1 MKLAVWL
8 LIFALCLLAV
18 EAIPATRDF
27 TLPPD
32 QPKISG
38 YAEVRLDRSLHGKR
52 SFMEARIWF
61 QGRSKWRVESKT
73 NLPPQTYYQMCAG
86 RYSYAG
92 LPSKSGRVRWI
103 SFPSACFPPDLDL
116 YFPHR
121 SSPSS
126 PKLVGH
132 GRMHGLPVENWQG
145 INHFK
150 TGDATYKVWVSTDPR
165 FPLVL
170 KTESKSSK
178 ASMVWSITK
187 LDLTSPV
194 PDYIF
199 TEQVVP
205 KPGFLRLLL
214 LPHRSP
220 LITVLWNALIMLA
233 YAGILFPLAWRANGN
248 QLGLRV
254 AAAAASTVVWSF
266 LIVESPKLEAYFLTF
281 WGLPVF
287 IGIALVSFALV
298 FVSLRVIGL
307 PTGASVFKG
316 TTWAVSLM
324 VPVAAVLGGLSQYPF
339 GKHWLSFVH
348 GSFQIAPPAL
358 IGSVLIATGF
368 AAVEELLFR
377 GYLFSALVPRF
388 KSAYSVILVQAVIFA
403 AYHVPGSLQL
413 TETSLHFMV
422 QIAWMAVFG
431 IFFGVLRLRYRNLG
445 VPWLVHAGFNTGYI
459 FLFYSSLTGILNAHL

>member
-1 MKLAVWL
+1 MPILTL
-8 LIFALCLLAV
+8 SLLAM

-32 QPKISG
+32 QPKVSG
-38 YAEVRLDRSLHGKR
+38 YAEVRLDRSFHGKR

-73 NLPPQTYYQMCAG
+73 NFFPQTYCQIRAG

-92 LPSKSGRVRWI
+92 LPSKTGRVRWT

-132 GRMHGLPVENWQG
+132 GRMHGLPVEQWQG

-220 LITVLWNALIMLA
+220 IITVLWHTLMMLA
-233 YAGILFPLAWRANGN
+233 YAGALFPLAWRVNTGR
-248 QLGLRV
+248 LGIRILV
-254 AAAAASTVVWSF
+254 AMASMTVWGF
-266 LIVESPKLEAYFLTF
+266 LTVRSPGLEAYLLSF
-281 WGLPVF
+281 WGLPV
-287 IGIALVSFALV
+287 IAGIALVNFA
-298 FVSLRVIGL
+298 FVILSLRLIGR

-316 TTWAVSLM
+316 TTWAVGVM
-324 VPVAAVLGGLSQYPF
+324 VPAAIALGALSQYPY
-339 GKHWLSFVH
+339 GRYWLSFAH
-348 GSFQIAPPAL
+348 STFQLAAPAL
-358 IGSVLIATGF
+358 IGSALFAVGG
-368 AAVEELLFR
+368 AAVEEFLFR
-377 GYLFSALVPRF
+377 GYLLSALLARF
-388 KSAYSVILVQAVIFA
+388 KVAHPAILIQAVIFA
-403 AYHVPGSLQL
+403 LYHLPGKLQIG
-413 TETSLHFMV
+413 ETGLLLLA
-422 QIAWMAVFG
+422 QTAWMMVFG
-431 IFFGVLRLRYRNLG
+431 VIFGVLRVRYRNLG
-445 VPWLVHAGFNTGYI
+445 VPWLVHAGYNTGYI
-459 FLFYSSLTGILNAHL
+459 FLFYSGLTGIVNAHF

>member
-1 MKLAVWL
+1 MPILTL
-8 LIFALCLLAV
+8 SLLAM

-32 QPKISG
+32 QPKVSG
-38 YAEVRLDRSLHGKR
+38 YAEVRLDRSFHGKR

-61 QGRSKWRVESKT
+61 QGRGKWRVESKT
-73 NLPPQTYYQMCAG
+73 NFFPQTYCQICAG

-92 LPSKSGRVRWI
+92 LPSKTGRVRWT

-132 GRMHGLPVENWQG
+132 GRMHGLPVEQWQG

-220 LITVLWNALIMLA
+220 TVTILWHALIMLA
-233 YAGILFPLAWRANGN
+233 YAGILFPLAWRTNIG
-248 QLGLRV
+248 RV
-254 AAAAASTVVWSF
+254 GMRMAIAMISLAVWSF
-266 LIVESPKLEAYFLTF
+266 LVYRSPKLEAFLLTV
-281 WGLPVF
+281 WGLPVTF
-287 IGIALVSFALV
+287 GIALVSFA
-298 FVSLRVIGL
+298 FVILCLRLIGR

-316 TTWAVSLM
+316 TTWAVGVM
-324 VPVAAVLGGLSQYPF
+324 VPAAIVLGMLGPF
-339 GKHWLSFVH
+339 MLQGRWLKFAHS
-348 GSFQIAPPAL
+348 SFQLAPSAL
-358 IGSVLIATGF
+358 IGSLLLATGLS
-368 AAVEELLFR
+368 AVEELLFR
-377 GYLFSALVPRF
+377 GYLFSALQSRLR
-388 KSAYSVILVQAVIFA
+388 SVYMVIPVQAAIFA
-403 AYHVPGSLQL
+403 LYHVPGRLQL
-413 TETSLHFMV
+413 NGVSTYFAFD
-422 QIAWMAVFG
+422 IGWMLFYG
-431 IFFGVLRLRYRNLG
+431 IVFGVLRARYRNLG
-445 VPWLVHAGFNTGYI
+445 VPWLVHSAFNAGYFYI
-459 FLFYSSLTGILNAHL
+459 SYSGLTGILNAHF